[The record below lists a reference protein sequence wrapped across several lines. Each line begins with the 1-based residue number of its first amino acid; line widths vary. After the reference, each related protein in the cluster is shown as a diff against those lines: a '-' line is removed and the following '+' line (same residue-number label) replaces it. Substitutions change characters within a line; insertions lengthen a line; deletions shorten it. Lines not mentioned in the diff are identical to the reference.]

1 MDNKFSP
8 DEIIILGID
17 PGLTVTGWGIVRV
30 QGQSLRV
37 IGSGQIKTTSKES
50 RSARLGKIAS
60 RIRLI
65 IEEYSPNQV
74 AIEQQFV
81 AKNVRSAMAIGEAR
95 AAAMVAAAEFLLPV
109 YEFAPKAIKEAVV
122 GFGNATKEQVQQM
135 VMMQLGFSEAN
146 QSFDVSDA
154 LAVALTRFADAN
166 LELAMARK

>member
-135 VMMQLGFSEAN
+135 VMMQLIWLKSIN
-146 QSFDVSDA
+146 
-154 LAVALTRFADAN
+154 
-166 LELAMARK
+166 MI